1 MTDVLG
7 EVAGN
12 KMLQLKHELVE
23 LRQRLLECDDEDIKK
38 KIRSEIIEK
47 ETYYNILA
55 DRNRMMQ

>member
-38 KIRSEIIEK
+38 KIRSDIIEK